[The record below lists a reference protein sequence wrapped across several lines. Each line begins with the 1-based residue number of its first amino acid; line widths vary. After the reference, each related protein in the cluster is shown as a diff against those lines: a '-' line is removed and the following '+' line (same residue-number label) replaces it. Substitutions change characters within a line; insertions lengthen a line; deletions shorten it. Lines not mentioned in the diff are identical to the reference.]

1 MGVQLYCV
9 REFESVGL
17 RENVLPT
24 PRENR
29 RRDAGATKTMSPRP
43 RETSDEEI
51 LAATGR
57 VMQRL
62 GPTQITL
69 VDVAREAGVVPA
81 TLIQRFKTKRG
92 LLLAACRTAPDAVP
106 RQFAVARAKYGS
118 PLAAL
123 VEIYADCSGFST
135 TPEAVANGLAYLQ
148 VDLIDPEFHAITLA
162 QFRAL
167 RSETRRLLD
176 EAVAAHELFPCDT
189 EGLARSLQQLH
200 DGAMLGWAVFREG
213 TLEGW
218 VRREVE
224 GLLRSYRRELSL
236 SKGSFRKSDR
246 QGAPKK
252 LIRKAHAK
260 SSKKH

>member
-1 MGVQLYCV
+1 
-9 REFESVGL
+9 
-17 RENVLPT
+17 
-24 PRENR
+24 
-29 RRDAGATKTMSPRP
+29 MSPRP
-43 RETSDEEI
+43 RETTDEEI

-69 VDVAREAGVVPA
+69 AHVAREAGVVPA
-81 TLIQRFKTKRG
+81 TLIQRFGTKRG
-92 LLLAACRTAPDAVP
+92 LLLAACRVAPDMVP
-106 RQFAVARAKYGS
+106 RQFAEARAKYAS

-148 VDLIDPEFHAITLA
+148 VDLTDPEFHAITLA

-176 EAVAAHELFPCDT
+176 EAVAARELFPCDT
-189 EGLARSLQQLH
+189 EEFARLLQQLH

-213 TLEGW
+213 TLESW

-224 GLLRSYRRELSL
+224 ALLRPYRRKLSA
-236 SKGSFRKSDR
+236 SKGFVREGVR
-246 QGAPKK
+246 QGARKK
-252 LIRKAHAK
+252 LIQKGHAK
-260 SSKKH
+260 R